1 MGSGGLL
8 RLDAWL
14 AARSRNVV
22 VLLALALSIAIGV
35 CDLSTT
41 VDLIVLYLLPILLAS
56 WYGGR
61 RPGLVVAVYCAGSAF
76 VLQSIGGQDV
86 DVRGVINLMI
96 RLLTYL
102 AMAQITGSLQE
113 SRRQQKELTG
123 FIVHDLRSP
132 IASSITGLQTLE
144 TMSDGMDEVQKEM
157 VALALVSNQ
166 RALTLVN
173 GILDVEKLES
183 GKMEVRKEDTAVE
196 PLLQSCV
203 EQVALWAQSN
213 GVEVAVQAKMA
224 TVRMDPELTQ
234 RVLVNLLS
242 NALKYSPEG
251 GRVVVEAEPHG
262 HHARFAVRDHGR
274 GIPPEYVETIF
285 EPFSQVKGTQGGTGL
300 GLTFCR
306 LAVQAQGGR
315 IWVESRLGEGTS
327 MLFTLPMEPA

>member
-1 MGSGGLL
+1 MGREAMRS
-8 RLDAWL
+8 LDAWL
-14 AARSRNVV
+14 AGRTKNAILVIAL
-22 VLLALALSIAIGV
+22 LLAILIGAADRFV
-35 CDLSTT
+35 T
-41 VDLIVLYLLPILLAS
+41 VDLIVLYLLPILIAA

-61 RPGLVVAVYCAGSAF
+61 QPGLVIAIYCAGSVF
-76 VLQSIGGQDV
+76 VLQSISGMDV
-86 DVRGVINLMI
+86 DALAVVNLVI
-96 RLLTYL
+96 RTATYL
-102 AMAQITGSLQE
+102 AMAWMAGSLQE

-144 TMSDGMDEVQKEM
+144 AMPEGMDDLQKEM

-183 GKMEVRKEDTAVE
+183 GKMEVRKESTPIE
-196 PLLQSCV
+196 PMLQECA

-213 GVEVAVQAKMA
+213 RLEIEIRSGIERANL
-224 TVRMDPELTQ
+224 DPELTQ
-234 RVLVNLLS
+234 RVIVNLLS

-251 GRVVVEAEPHG
+251 TRVTLEAEPNG
-262 HHARFAVRDHGR
+262 NQIRIAVRDQGP
-274 GIPPEYVETIF
+274 GIPPEYVESIF
-285 EPFSQVKGTQGGTGL
+285 EPFAQVKGTKGGTGL

-315 IWVESRLGEGTS
+315 IWIESKLGEGTS
-327 MLFTLPMEPA
+327 MFFTLPL